1 MPGNKA
7 SDGPLPLH
15 FEETHAWLPAIN
27 ATYHLGIDGISA
39 WLLALN
45 AGVFLLGALAISRK
59 STDRLRFYCTLV
71 LLTEAAT
78 TGVLLSIDL
87 LLFYMFWEGM
97 LVPLYVLLSNW
108 GGDKRGPA
116 TIKFIVYTVAGSLL
130 MLVAIIYLYVQSPS
144 GSFDLENILAQPISS
159 GSAFVIPII
168 HLTTFTPKELA
179 FICFALAFA
188 IKIPIVPLHTWLPDL
203 YEACPPAVLV
213 FFAGIVSKLGA
224 YGFIRFALTLF
235 PGEMEKYRFVL
246 AGFAVLSIIY
256 GALMALSERDLKRI
270 VAYASISHLGFIA
283 LGIFSLTNNGIN
295 GAVIQMVN
303 HGIIIS
309 ALFLIVGFVEARTGT
324 RDLRELSGLERRMP
338 WLYFFFLV
346 ATLASLGMPGMN
358 SFVGEFTIMLG
369 AFQLNWVYAVLAG
382 GGVILAAWYMLRL
395 HQGLM
400 HDPPKPR
407 TEGVHDLHFG
417 EGLLLVPL
425 VALMIFIGLYPKPI
439 TDVTKGSVSTYR
451 EPDPARRVDPGH
463 AVMLIAASPVPLSFP
478 GGRDLVG
485 ILPELVLG
493 GAFLLLMLLDLVVPA
508 SKRTWLAGFALLGIA
523 ATFGVTVW
531 AWFDAN
537 PGRLVYSGSF
547 AYDRFALFVD
557 AILLVS
563 AGLVV
568 MISPN
573 YLNRRG
579 IHYGE
584 YYALILAATIGMML
598 LAGAT
603 SLMVIFLAI
612 ELLSLALYV
621 LSGFSRHEERSQEA
635 ALKYLLLGGFASG
648 FLLFGMALIYGE
660 TGHTQL
666 AQIAA
671 AIQSQTTIAVDPLL
685 LAGCPAAVHRLR
697 VQGVAPRR
705 STRGRPTCTR
715 ARRRRSRPS

>member
-1 MPGNKA
+1 MNHIPWLTLLIVIPAGAAIALQVVPRRMTTAIKGFTIFATLVVAVIVTLLLLWMPGNKA
-7 SDGPLPLH
+7 TNGPLPLH

-59 STDRLRFYCTLV
+59 TTDRLRFYCTLV

-235 PGEMEKYRFVL
+235 PGEVEKYRFVL

-295 GAVIQMVN
+295 GAVIQMIN
-303 HGIIIS
+303 HGIIIG

-324 RDLRELSGLERRMP
+324 RDLHELSGLERRMP

-382 GGVILAAWYMLRL
+382 GGVLLAAWYMLRL

-407 TEGVHDLHFG
+407 TEGVHDLRFG

-439 TDVTKGSVSTYR
+439 TDVSKGSVSTTVSLI
-451 EPDPARRVDPGH
+451 EP
-463 AVMLIAASPVPLSFP
+463 AASIS
-478 GGRDLVG
+478 
-485 ILPELVLG
+485 
-493 GAFLLLMLLDLVVPA
+493 
-508 SKRTWLAGFALLGIA
+508 
-523 ATFGVTVW
+523 AT
-531 AWFDAN
+531 
-537 PGRLVYSGSF
+537 
-547 AYDRFALFVD
+547 
-557 AILLVS
+557 
-563 AGLVV
+563 
-568 MISPN
+568 
-573 YLNRRG
+573 
-579 IHYGE
+579 
-584 YYALILAATIGMML
+584 
-598 LAGAT
+598 
-603 SLMVIFLAI
+603 
-612 ELLSLALYV
+612 
-621 LSGFSRHEERSQEA
+621 Q
-635 ALKYLLLGGFASG
+635 
-648 FLLFGMALIYGE
+648 
-660 TGHTQL
+660 
-666 AQIAA
+666 
-671 AIQSQTTIAVDPLL
+671 
-685 LAGCPAAVHRLR
+685 
-697 VQGVAPRR
+697 
-705 STRGRPTCTR
+705 
-715 ARRRRSRPS
+715 